1 MAKIFH
7 QPIRMCATCRQRV
20 IQNELLRF
28 QCVDG
33 SLQRFVGSG
42 RSFYLCKN
50 CIEDEK
56 KVLKTLMRQCK
67 SGDRDRFTNKLK
79 EIIADDRKS

>member
-7 QPIRMCATCRQRV
+7 QPIRMCATCRQRLA
-20 IQNELLRF
+20 QNELLRL

-33 SLQRFVGSG
+33 SLQHFVGSG
-42 RSFYLCKN
+42 RSFYICKN
-50 CIEDEK
+50 CIEDEN
-56 KVLKTLMRQCK
+56 KVIKTLMRQCK

>member
-7 QPIRMCATCRQRV
+7 QPIRMCATCRQRLA
-20 IQNELLRF
+20 QNELLRL

-33 SLQRFVGSG
+33 SLQQFVGSG
-42 RSFYLCKN
+42 RSFYICKN
-50 CIEDEK
+50 CIEDEN
-56 KVLKTLMRQCK
+56 KVIKTLMRQCK